1 MDQRD
6 GLTFEEREKYWYT
19 DIRQIDSVRE
29 MIYGS
34 RDINPDNPAFW
45 VKKVRGGEYI
55 PIDYTLLTHD
65 IDALGS
71 KLAECGLL
79 REKIAVMGANSYEW
93 IVTYLAV
100 IIGGGVIL
108 PIDKELSSQEVENLM
123 NTAGCR
129 VIFYGGSSED
139 TVEKLTCADQRIRME
154 FYGDRTDIG
163 ISMKDY
169 LAEQDGR
176 DGTNFRT
183 ATDFWRNMVAG
194 GEQLLDEGYTGF
206 TEAETDPE
214 VMSVLLFT
222 SGTTGNP
229 KGVMLSQKAICS
241 IVMDTCRIAH
251 ILPADK
257 TLSILPIH
265 HTYECTYGMLLVL
278 YRGASTAFCEG
289 LKYITKNLTEAEN
302 SVLIAVPMVIE
313 LIYDRIWKTAKKQ
326 GRLKT
331 LERGLAVSKKLR
343 AIGIDIRRKLFSS
356 IYNNLGGELRIIITG
371 AAALSPKI
379 IRFFEDIGVIVLQ
392 GYGLTECTPLVS
404 GTPQRAAERYRK
416 AGSVGLAVRSGDIRI
431 IDKDSNGIGR
441 VLFKGDNVMLGY
453 YNMPEENEKAF
464 IDGWFDTGD
473 RGFTD
478 PDGWLYLAGRD
489 KNVIVTRSGENVYP
503 EELEMVLNQLPSVT
517 EAMVYA
523 GRRDGQ
529 EIIACQIYPDYEYF
543 RETLGADATQDEISE
558 HIRGAVKD
566 VNEQLA
572 SYKRIKQITVRTEDF
587 IRTTTKK
594 IRRQDNIPAED

>member
-1 MDQRD
+1 MDHLD

-19 DIRQIDSVRE
+19 DIREIRTVRE

-34 RDINPDNPAFW
+34 RDINPDNPALW

-55 PIDYTLLTHD
+55 PIDYTLMTHD

-71 KLAECGLL
+71 KLVESGMI

-93 IVTYLAV
+93 IVTYMAV
-100 IIGGGVIL
+100 IIGGGVVL
-108 PIDKELSSQEVENLM
+108 PIDKELSPGEIDNLLE
-123 NTAGCR
+123 TAGCR
-129 VIFYGGSSED
+129 VIFYGDSSED
-139 TVEKLTCADQRIRME
+139 KIEKLQCADRRIRME
-154 FYGDRTDIG
+154 FYGDRTDRSV
-163 ISMKDY
+163 SMADHI
-169 LAEQDGR
+169 AAAG
-176 DGTNFRT
+176 GTAASSI
-183 ATDFWRNMVAG
+183 ATDDWKEMVAA
-194 GEQLLDEGYTGF
+194 GEELLSSGYTGF
-206 TEAETDPE
+206 TELETDPE

-229 KGVMLSQKAICS
+229 KGVMLSQTAICS

-251 ILPADK
+251 ILPTDK
-257 TLSILPIH
+257 TLSVLPIH

-289 LKYITKNLTEAEN
+289 LKYITKNLSEAKN
-302 SVLIAVPMVIE
+302 SVFIAVPMVIE

-326 GRLKT
+326 NRVKT
-331 LERGLAVSKKLR
+331 LERALAVSKKLR
-343 AIGIDIRRKLFSS
+343 VIGIDVRRQLFKS
-356 IYNNLGGELRIIITG
+356 IYSNLGGELRIIITG

-379 IRFFEDIGVIVLQ
+379 IRFFEDIGIIVLQ

-404 GTPQRAAERYRK
+404 GTPQKAQERYRK
-416 AGSVGLAVRSGDIRI
+416 AGSVGLAVRSGDIKI

-441 VLFKGDNVMLGY
+441 VLFRGGNVMLGY
-453 YNMPEENEKAF
+453 YNMPEENEKVF

-478 PDGWLYLAGRD
+478 RDGWLYLAGRD

-503 EELEMVLNQLPSVT
+503 EEIEMLLNQLPCVT

-523 GRRDGQ
+523 GKRDGQ
-529 EIIACQIYPDYEYF
+529 EIIACQVYPDYEFF
-543 RETLGADATQDEISE
+543 RDSMGKDMSQEEITDY
-558 HIRGAVKD
+558 IRNAVKD
-566 VNEQLA
+566 VNEEMA
-572 SYKRIKQITVRTEDF
+572 SYKRIKQITVRTDDF
-587 IRTTTKK
+587 VRTTTKK
-594 IRRQDNIPAED
+594 IRRQDNIPAEE

>member
-1 MDQRD
+1 MDHRD
-6 GLTFEEREKYWYT
+6 GLIFEEREKYWYT
-19 DIRQIDSVRE
+19 DIREIRTVRE

-34 RDINPDNPAFW
+34 RDINPDNAAFW

-55 PIDYTLLTHD
+55 PISYSLLTHD

-71 KLAECGLL
+71 KLVESGLIG
-79 REKIAVMGANSYEW
+79 EKIAVIGANSYEW
-93 IVTYLAV
+93 IVTYIAV
-100 IIGGGVIL
+100 IVGGGVIL
-108 PIDKELSSQEVENLM
+108 PIDKELSSREIENLM

-129 VIFYGGSSED
+129 VIFYGDSSED
-139 TVEKLTCADQRIRME
+139 KIEQLGCADRRIRME
-154 FYGDRTDIG
+154 FYGDRTDIRVPMEAHLEEAG
-163 ISMKDY
+163 EKAVS
-169 LAEQDGR
+169 AV
-176 DGTNFRT
+176 
-183 ATDFWRNMVAG
+183 ATGDWKEMVAA
-194 GEQLLDEGYTGF
+194 GEQLLQDGYTGF
-206 TEAETDPE
+206 TGLETDPE

-251 ILPADK
+251 ILPTDK
-257 TLSILPIH
+257 TLSVLPIH

-289 LKYITKNLTEAEN
+289 LKYITKNLSEAN
-302 SVLIAVPMVIE
+302 NTVFIAVPMVIE

-326 GRLKT
+326 NRVKT
-331 LERGLAVSKKLR
+331 LERALAVSKKLR
-343 AIGIDIRRKLFSS
+343 AVGIDVRRKLFRS
-356 IYNNLGGELRIIITG
+356 IYSNLGGELRIIITG

-379 IRFFEDIGVIVLQ
+379 IRFFEDIGIIVLQ

-404 GTPQRAAERYRK
+404 GTPQTAAERYKK
-416 AGSVGLAVRSGDIRI
+416 AGSVGLAVRSGDIKI

-441 VLFKGDNVMLGY
+441 VLFKGDNVMMGY

-503 EELEMVLNQLPSVT
+503 EEIEMILNQLPCVT
-517 EAMVYA
+517 ETMVYA
-523 GRRDGQ
+523 GKRDGQ
-529 EIIACQIYPDYEYF
+529 EIIACQVYPDYEYF
-543 RETLGADATQDEISE
+543 RETMGSDMSQEAVSE
-558 HIRGAVKD
+558 FIRNAVKD
-566 VNEQLA
+566 VNEEMA
-572 SYKRIKQITVRTEDF
+572 SYKRIKQITVRSDDF

-594 IRRQDNIPAED
+594 IRRQDNIPAEE

>member
-1 MDQRD
+1 MDHD

-19 DIRQIDSVRE
+19 DIREIHTVRE
-29 MIYGS
+29 MIFGS

-45 VKKVRGGEYI
+45 VKKTRGGEYI
-55 PIDYTLLTHD
+55 PINYSLLTHD
-65 IDALGS
+65 VDALGTHLMES
-71 KLAECGLL
+71 GLL
-79 REKIAVMGANSYEW
+79 GQKIAVMGANSYEW

-108 PIDKELSSQEVENLM
+108 PIDKELSPREIENLM
-123 NTAGCR
+123 DTAGCR
-129 VIFYGGSSED
+129 IIFYGDSSED
-139 TVEKLTCADQRIRME
+139 KIGQLGCADRRIRME
-154 FYGDRTDIG
+154 FYGDRTEQSV
-163 ISMKDY
+163 SMAAH
-169 LAEQDGR
+169 LEAQG
-176 DGTNFRT
+176 GPSASSV
-183 ATDFWRNMVAG
+183 ATDDWKEMVAT
-194 GEQLLDEGYTGF
+194 GEQLLNSGYDGF
-206 TEAETDPE
+206 TGLETDPE
-214 VMSVLLFT
+214 EMSVLLFT

-251 ILPADK
+251 ILPTDK
-257 TLSILPIH
+257 TLSVLPIH

-289 LKYITKNLTEAEN
+289 LKYITKNLSEAQN
-302 SVLIAVPMVIE
+302 SVFIAVPMVIE

-326 GRLKT
+326 NRVKT
-331 LERGLAVSKKLR
+331 LERALSISKKLR
-343 AIGIDIRRKLFSS
+343 TVGIDVRRKLFKS
-356 IYNNLGGELRIIITG
+356 IYSNLGGELRIIITG

-379 IRFFEDIGVIVLQ
+379 IRFFEDIGIIVLQ

-404 GTPQRAAERYRK
+404 GTPQKAAERYRK
-416 AGSVGLAVRSGDIRI
+416 AGSVGLAVRSGDIKI

-453 YNMPEENEKAF
+453 YNMPEENAKAF

-478 PDGWLYLAGRD
+478 RDGWLYLAGRD

-503 EELEMVLNQLPSVT
+503 EEIEMILNQLPCVT

-523 GRRDGQ
+523 GKRDGQ
-529 EIIACQIYPDYEYF
+529 EIIACQVYPDYEFF
-543 RETLGADATQDEISE
+543 RETMGSEMSQDEIQNY
-558 HIRGAVKD
+558 IRDAVKD
-566 VNEQLA
+566 VNEEMA

-594 IRRQDNIPAED
+594 IRRQDNIPAEE